1 MAVMVM
7 SSKAFVCKDVVE
19 TPRLVDLNQQKQYD
33 KILTVPPRKKNLIVA
48 EKNVLKK
55 SQFTILKEA

>member
-19 TPRLVDLNQQKQYD
+19 TPRLVDLNHQKQYD
-33 KILTVPPRKKNLIVA
+33 KILTVPPRKKI
-48 EKNVLKK
+48 
-55 SQFTILKEA
+55 